1 MNARTHHR
9 FRLAAATLAVA
20 ALSAPV
26 GAAAANEG
34 NALLRNDK
42 AHFGNATTPATTST
56 RSNPVAPAVVVRVDE
71 GFDWV
76 SAGVG
81 AAGGFGALLLAAG
94 AGSALRRRTD
104 TAAAGGR

>member
-1 MNARTHHR
+1 MKACRQHR
-9 FRLAAATLAVA
+9 FRLAGATLAVA

-34 NALLRNDK
+34 NALLRNDR
-42 AHFGNATTPATTST
+42 AHFGSETAPATADT
-56 RSNPVAPAVVVRVDE
+56 RSTPAPAVVVRVDE

-94 AGSALRRRTD
+94 AASAFRRRTD
-104 TAAAGGR
+104 TAVAGGR